1 MQRRWPSV
9 EKARELLGFEARIRA
24 REGIAQTV
32 DWLRAQRAPAATA

>member
-9 EKARELLGFEARIRA
+9 EKARELLGWEAQIGV

-32 DWLRAQRAPAATA
+32 EWLRERQGAA